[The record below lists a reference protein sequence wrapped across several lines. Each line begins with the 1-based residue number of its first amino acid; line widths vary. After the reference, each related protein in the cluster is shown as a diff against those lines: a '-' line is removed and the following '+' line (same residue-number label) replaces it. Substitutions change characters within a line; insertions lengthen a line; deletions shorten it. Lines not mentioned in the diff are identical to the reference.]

1 MNRYKE
7 VLNPP
12 LTFISFVIFMY
23 ISMAFAIWAAFDFF
37 QALATMALL
46 LATIPFIWRKQ
57 RMVISIDDELWIDRA
72 HIELNFLKD
81 PQVVDKNEYKALRSF
96 KSDARSFHAT
106 RPWLKEGVKVSIN
119 DERDQTTY
127 WLIGSK
133 KASEL
138 AKALAN

>member
-12 LTFISFVIFMY
+12 LSFISFLIFMY
-23 ISMAFAIWAAFDFF
+23 ISLAFAIWAAFDFF

-57 RMVISIDDELWIDRA
+57 RMVISIGDELRVDRA
-72 HIELNFLKD
+72 HIELNYLKD
-81 PQVVDKNEYKALRSF
+81 PKVVDKNEYKALRSF

-106 RPWLKEGVKVSIN
+106 RPWIKEGVKVSVN

-133 KASEL
+133 HASEL
-138 AKALAN
+138 AKALTN

>member
-133 KASEL
+133 NASEL

>member
-1 MNRYKE
+1 
-7 VLNPP
+7 
-12 LTFISFVIFMY
+12 MY

>member
-1 MNRYKE
+1 
-7 VLNPP
+7 
-12 LTFISFVIFMY
+12 
-23 ISMAFAIWAAFDFF
+23 
-37 QALATMALL
+37 
-46 LATIPFIWRKQ
+46 
-57 RMVISIDDELWIDRA
+57 MVISIDDELRIDRA